1 MAISPIDLQTL
12 YTQMDKVGKTQL
24 SHQASLQQARETAEQ
39 EAKKA
44 AEAKAKSVQK
54 AETGESSAG
63 KITDRGGSS
72 GDTEAD
78 FEKKNGGNSG
88 EEPQEDSATAG
99 PDAPQTLHTAG
110 VGNRIDIS
118 V

>member
-44 AEAKAKSVQK
+44 AEARAKSVQK

-78 FEKKNGGNSG
+78 FEKKNGG

-99 PDAPQTLHTAG
+99 PDAPHTLHTAG